1 MPAADSYP
9 SSARP
14 FRNFLCDHFRAA
26 RQLWRDT
33 ERHTSFDIFDNYRI
47 PAQANTV
54 VRVRKVLASTHLVHQ
69 GTSAA

>member
-1 MPAADSYP
+1 MRAADSYP
-9 SSARP
+9 SSVRP

-33 ERHTSFDIFDNYRI
+33 ERHTSFDNYRT